1 MQFHF
6 LTEMK
11 QMFLLRQRQKDCN
24 QNNKSKQIN
33 TNNKKIH
40 PLRTSEKTQL
50 ILYKNN
56 VAAFHLQR
64 AC

>member
-11 QMFLLRQRQKDCN
+11 QMFLLRQRQKDRN

-33 TNNKKIH
+33 TNNKKNT
-40 PLRTSEKTQL
+40 PPQNFR
-50 ILYKNN
+50 KNTVN
-56 VAAFHLQR
+56 IVQK
-64 AC
+64 

>member
-11 QMFLLRQRQKDCN
+11 QMFLLRQRQKDRH

-33 TNNKKIH
+33 TNNKKYT
-40 PLRTSEKTQL
+40 TSELQK
-50 ILYKNN
+50 KNS
-56 VAAFHLQR
+56 
-64 AC
+64 